1 MKSIKNID
9 KTAAGL
15 SINSDEIIE
24 FHAARLLLLISMC
37 GNKSKDNDGHSIEG
51 LTKLAKL
58 DFFIRYPSFFNRIS
72 KYLQKGME
80 IESEEVESKMIR
92 FHYGPWDKRYYQV
105 LPYLEARGIIK
116 IEKNNKQYIFSLTKL
131 GEDLAKQL
139 RNNKKYDDLVRK
151 MKVVGKTFRNTSGS
165 RLKDLIYEVFKSEV
179 VNKNLDEIINY

>member
-1 MKSIKNID
+1 MKSIKNIG

-15 SINSDEIIE
+15 SVTADEIIE
-24 FHAARLLLLISMC
+24 FHAARVLLLISMC
-37 GNKSKDNDGHSIEG
+37 GNKSKESDGHSIEG

-58 DFFIRYPSFFNRIS
+58 DFFIRYPSFFNRIAE
-72 KYLQKGME
+72 YLQKDAQ
-80 IESEEVESKMIR
+80 IKSEEVESKMIR

-139 RNNKKYDDLVRK
+139 KKNKKYSDVVGK
-151 MKVVGKTFRNTSGS
+151 MKVVGKTFRDTSGS

-179 VNKNLDEIINY
+179 ANKNLDEIINY

>member
-1 MKSIKNID
+1 MRSIKNIG

-15 SINSDEIIE
+15 SVTSDEIIE
-24 FHAARLLLLISMC
+24 FHAARLLLLIFMC
-37 GNKSKDNDGHSIEG
+37 GNMRKDTDGHSIEG

-72 KYLQKGME
+72 DYLQKDAQ

-105 LPYLEARGIIK
+105 LPYLEARGIIR
-116 IEKNNKQYIFSLTKL
+116 IEKNKKQYIFSLTKL

-139 RNNKKYDDLVRK
+139 KKNKEYGDLVGK

-165 RLKDLIYEVFKSEV
+165 RLKDLIYQVFKSEV
-179 VNKNLDEIINY
+179 ANKNLDEIINY